1 MAPKIAA
8 GWARPP
14 SLTLSRACRHTPRVV
29 TVQPRDRGSSRHG
42 RATGGIEIRRRSL
55 IRDIA
60 GGEELADDVL
70 VIGP

>member
-42 RATGGIEIRRRSL
+42 RATGGIEIRRRSWSGTSPAE
-55 IRDIA
+55 RSWPMTFSSSDR
-60 GGEELADDVL
+60 
-70 VIGP
+70 